1 MMSRDVFRVIG
12 IVGAGIAFSCAATT
26 ARAQLLFSEN
36 FDSLPLMDSVNE
48 RLGFPHV
55 TRVATDPN
63 SAPIPASFSK
73 TGPAGWS
80 IDNTLGTFN
89 GSPTVGNSGVAG
101 AGVADFG
108 VDEWE

>member
-1 MMSRDVFRVIG
+1 MWRIDLMRARGIFRLL
-12 IVGAGIAFSCAATT
+12 GIACAGLMVACAAGT
-26 ARAQLLFSEN
+26 AYSQLLFSEN

-63 SAPIPASFSK
+63 SASIPNAFTK

-89 GSPTVGNSGVAG
+89 GGPTVGNSGVAG
-101 AGVADFG
+101 AG
-108 VDEWE
+108 